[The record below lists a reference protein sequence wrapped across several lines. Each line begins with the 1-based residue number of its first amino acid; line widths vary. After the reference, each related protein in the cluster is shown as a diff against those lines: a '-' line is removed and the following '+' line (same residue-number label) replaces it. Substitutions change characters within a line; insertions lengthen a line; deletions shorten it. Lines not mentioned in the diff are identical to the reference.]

1 MCTCVLVR
9 MCLFVC
15 LFVCVHECVCV
26 CVCVRA
32 CLRLAFQLN
41 FLLAF
46 LCLHFALACAWAA
59 TQVMTNVPELSQQT
73 KRLQAVARDLYKF
86 GVAAQETG
94 NILQVSQTHR
104 HRHTTHTEKHTQTHT
119 AHTHTHT
126 HTGTH
131 RHTHTYTHGCA
142 ASGHLRSTSPRPPL
156 LCGLQFCFGGDGEG
170 AKTALLSSF
179 FDRLED
185 CRKSISLFLDKK
197 RESFPRFYFLS
208 DMMLLRA
215 LGTRLEAGHN
225 VLLPEALQVLL
236 PAARAVEI
244 IDAESAPH
252 VFAQRASLSESEL
265 LREEDEFSHDGNS
278 LMIVRIFSHHEEEFD
293 LLKSVLTAVCFAFL
307 SVAKGR
313 KPFCFVCLC
322 FCACV
327 SLCVIVCFSV
337 CGTFLPSIVT
347 HILVIFWRFPPPTL
361 PRHPHPSSPPDH
373 SNSQPRSRFC
383 GRDGVAVCVAGRDW
397 AEPR

>member
-1 MCTCVLVR
+1 M
-9 MCLFVC
+9 
-15 LFVCVHECVCV
+15 CVCARV
-26 CVCVRA
+26 LAFGVSAQLLA
-32 CLRLAFQLN
+32 CLS
-41 FLLAF
+41 LLALCPC
-46 LCLHFALACAWAA
+46 LCLGGNAGDDERAGAFAADEAAAGRCA
-59 TQVMTNVPELSQQT
+59 
-73 KRLQAVARDLYKF
+73 RLVQIWRRCTRDGKHSA
-86 GVAAQETG
+86 GEPD
-94 NILQVSQTHR
+94 
-104 HRHTTHTEKHTQTHT
+104 THTHTQRNTHTHT
-119 AHTHTHT
+119 AHTHTQT
-126 HTGTH
+126 Q
-131 RHTHTYTHGCA
+131 THTYTHGCA